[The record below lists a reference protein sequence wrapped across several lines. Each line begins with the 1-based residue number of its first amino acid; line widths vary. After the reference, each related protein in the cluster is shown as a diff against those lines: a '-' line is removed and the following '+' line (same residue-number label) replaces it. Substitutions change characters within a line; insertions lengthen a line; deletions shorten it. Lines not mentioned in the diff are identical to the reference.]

1 MAYHLVESIL
11 GDKAPP
17 VGKLLGE
24 GFHGQVFEVPGDED
38 KVIKYSRMLETMSVP
53 PLKEFYNNLTAV
65 LAEQKKNAYPCYVNI
80 LDFHFLYEGK
90 HPRHTYQNYILYSV
104 LMEKLIPI
112 SFDEKRVFD
121 TIVKGKGTVEEL
133 VAGQK
138 DWLIFEPKKVLA
150 FMSQVNSTPIFHND
164 FNSRNIMKDSE
175 GNFKLIDLDYAE
187 IKRDNNYEVDRF
199 KRTE

>member
-1 MAYHLVESIL
+1 MTYHLVESIL

-24 GFHGQVFEVPGDED
+24 GFHGQVFEVPGDEG
-38 KVIKYSRMLETMSVP
+38 KVIKYSRVLETMSDV

-65 LAEQKKNAYPCYVNI
+65 LAEQQKNAYPCYVNI
-80 LDFHFLYEGK
+80 LDFRFLYEGK
-90 HPRHTYQNYILYSV
+90 HPQHYYQNYILYSV
-104 LMEKLIPI
+104 VMEKLIPI

-138 DWLIFEPKKVLA
+138 DWLIFEPEKVLT
-150 FMSQVNSTPIFHND
+150 FMAQVNSTPLFHND

-187 IKRDNNYEVDRF
+187 IKKDNNYEVDRF